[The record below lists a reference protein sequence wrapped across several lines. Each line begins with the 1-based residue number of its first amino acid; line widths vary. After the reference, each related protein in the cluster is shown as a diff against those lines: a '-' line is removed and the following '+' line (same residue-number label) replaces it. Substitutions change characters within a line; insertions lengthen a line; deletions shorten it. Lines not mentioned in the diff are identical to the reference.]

1 MGALSV
7 SHESAT
13 LIAFPGAAKSHA
25 ASVIAPAL
33 KAHRLPELLTAQLL
47 RTAGHAADPHAA
59 LTHALTLR
67 MTHQPLNLARAHGIL
82 LVGPSGAG
90 KSTVARMIA
99 DAARPRESLILN
111 AREGLARFRAGELPD
126 GRLVVMEADGFHPLN
141 PKARG
146 AFAALNDIADVET
159 VGVVSAAGDAED
171 VAETIAAFRF
181 RRLIVTGLDRTRRLG
196 ALAAAATSGAA
207 IAHLARDS
215 SLESLEAADL
225 AELLLTAPGGEA
237 AGISLS

>member
-1 MGALSV
+1 MGALPLP
-7 SHESAT
+7 HESAT
-13 LIAFPGAAKSHA
+13 LIAFPGIARSNAT
-25 ASVIAPAL
+25 SVIATAL
-33 KAHRLPELLTAQLL
+33 KGHRLPELLTAQLL
-47 RTAGHAADPHAA
+47 RATGAASDPHTA
-59 LTHALTLR
+59 LTHALSQR
-67 MTHQPLNLARAHGIL
+67 MTHKPLNFARNHGIL

-99 DAARPRESLILN
+99 EAARPRESLILN

-181 RRLIVTGLDRTRRLG
+181 RRLILTGLDRTRRLG

-207 IAHLARDS
+207 IAHLARNGA
-215 SLESLEAADL
+215 LESLEAADL
-225 AELLLTAPGGEA
+225 ATLLLSSQGSEIA
-237 AGISLS
+237 AINLS